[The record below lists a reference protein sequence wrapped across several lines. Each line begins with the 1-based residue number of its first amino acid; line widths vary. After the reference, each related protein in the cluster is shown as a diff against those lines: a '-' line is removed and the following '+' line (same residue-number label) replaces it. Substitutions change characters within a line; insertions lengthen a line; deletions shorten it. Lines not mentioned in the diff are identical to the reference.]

1 MHRLHGRKALS
12 WRLPLLISGLLV
24 AALAVF
30 AFAGYTQLT
39 SALLGAAKARV
50 VNAANLLA
58 RTVESSVPQ
67 VSADLTKTAA
77 DSAVRRF
84 AQTKDATAG
93 GAATRFLTEKMSKT
107 PQVIAV
113 ELRDKNG
120 KRILW
125 VDGPAAAKAPKL
137 RDGHVESSPPPGLA
151 IGPIVSDRGS
161 LYHETAFPITTTAGD
176 TIGRLV

>member
-1 MHRLHGRKALS
+1 MHRLHGWKSLS

-24 AALAVF
+24 AALT
-30 AFAGYTQLT
+30 AFAVVGYRQLT
-39 SALLGAAKARV
+39 SALLDVAKARV

-58 RTVESSVPQ
+58 RTVESSAPQ
-67 VSADLTKTAA
+67 VSADLAKTTT

-84 AQTKDATAG
+84 AQTNDATARST
-93 GAATRFLTEKMSKT
+93 ATRFLTDKISKT

-137 RDGHVESSPPPGLA
+137 REGHVESSPPKGLA
-151 IGPIVSDRGS
+151 IGPIVSDRDT
-161 LYHETAFPITTTAGD
+161 LYHEAAFPITTIAG
-176 TIGRLV
+176 GSWAK